1 MQHNRSLQ
9 QKQRLFESDSWECFI
24 LDATSEGQ
32 LRHVLPKA
40 KGGHISPKDGLP
52 TAEVCRKPAM
62 VFLCRLDLNV
72 VLDGALACVS
82 INFGFG

>member
-1 MQHNRSLQ
+1 M
-9 QKQRLFESDSWECFI
+9 
-24 LDATSEGQ
+24 LDATLEGQ

-40 KGGHISPKDGLP
+40 KGGHVSPKDGLP
-52 TAEVCRKPAM
+52 TAEVYRKPAM
-62 VFLCRLDLNV
+62 AFLCRLDLNV